1 MPCVIGCLALF
12 VPRLVIILVAIF
24 SDYLSTAYESWVWP
38 VLGFFF
44 LPLTTL
50 AYAWAWHHGGG
61 SVSDIGLVVVVLAVL
76 IDLGLLGSGE
86 HSRRRYRNRP
96 QQVGGV

>member
-12 VPRLVIILVAIF
+12 VPRLVLILVAIF

-50 AYAWAWHHGGG
+50 AYAWAWHSGNGT
-61 SVSDIGLVVVVLAVL
+61 VSGIGLVVVVLAVL

-86 HSRRRYRNRP
+86 HSRRRYGTRS